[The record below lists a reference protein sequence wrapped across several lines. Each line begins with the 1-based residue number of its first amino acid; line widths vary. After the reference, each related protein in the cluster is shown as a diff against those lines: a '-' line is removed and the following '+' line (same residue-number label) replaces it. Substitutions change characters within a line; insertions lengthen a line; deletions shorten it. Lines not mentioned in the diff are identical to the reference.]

1 MSLLVIVLG
10 LIVVLTAVIVV
21 VVKRL
26 SLNKESKKIVERM
39 QNITPF
45 QMVSECRE
53 DVSKQGG
60 FVDIKTDMENTFK
73 DSYVSFRDEQSFT
86 DYYKEFYYEVSGL
99 LKRLKTL
106 NVEPPCECVDFVYDF
121 ENIHSYV
128 KSHNERYIQTE
139 LDENKV
145 FFDSCLK
152 YPLDKQQRR
161 SIVSD
166 EDNCLVVSSAGSGK
180 TSSIVGKV
188 KYLIEVKHVNPEKIL
203 LISYTNKASAEL
215 TERMGTVG

>member
-86 DYYKEFYYEVSGL
+86 DYYKEFYY
-99 LKRLKTL
+99 
-106 NVEPPCECVDFVYDF
+106 
-121 ENIHSYV
+121 
-128 KSHNERYIQTE
+128 
-139 LDENKV
+139 
-145 FFDSCLK
+145 
-152 YPLDKQQRR
+152 
-161 SIVSD
+161 
-166 EDNCLVVSSAGSGK
+166 
-180 TSSIVGKV
+180 
-188 KYLIEVKHVNPEKIL
+188 
-203 LISYTNKASAEL
+203 
-215 TERMGTVG
+215 